1 MTSRGGLFITF
12 EGTDGCGKT
21 TQMSL
26 LAERLRSM
34 GREVVETTEPG
45 GTPIGIHI
53 RRILLDSSNRE
64 LSPTAEMLLYFASRA
79 QNVDQ
84 WIRPA
89 LHRGAVVLSDRFTDS
104 TLAYQGGGR
113 GLGAEVV
120 MTIHR
125 IACREINPDLTICI
139 DIDLNTS
146 LERAHQR
153 NRGISDKDERRIDE
167 ETVEFH
173 KRVREAYLEL
183 ASREPHR
190 ILVIDGRA
198 DRESVAAKIWEAV
211 KDRV

>member
-1 MTSRGGLFITF
+1 
-12 EGTDGCGKT
+12 
-21 TQMSL
+21 
-26 LAERLRSM
+26 
-34 GREVVETTEPG
+34 
-45 GTPIGIHI
+45 
-53 RRILLDSSNRE
+53 
-64 LSPTAEMLLYFASRA
+64 
-79 QNVDQ
+79 VDQ